1 MFTDTQEVTEAESDC
16 GPFGCQARKQKESSA
31 LALIRAFLHQYA
43 QVQSFQDQ
51 GIIIMIAA
59 GDVMHICMYLHIY

>member
-31 LALIRAFLHQYA
+31 LALIRALLHQYA

-51 GIIIMIAA
+51 GI
-59 GDVMHICMYLHIY
+59 L